1 MLTTILILTANPTG
15 TTSLRLD
22 EEVRD
27 ITEGL
32 RRSNNGDTF
41 QIKHQ
46 SAVRLRDLQRS
57 LLDTNPQILHF
68 SGHGSG
74 TEGLYFENTQGQ
86 PALVST
92 EALVSLF
99 ELFADRLH
107 CVVLNACYSE
117 VQAEAIVQHIPYVI
131 GMNQAIGDRA
141 AIEFAVSFYD
151 ALGAGRDVEFAYKL
165 GCNAIQIAGIPEHL
179 TPVLKKNP
187 NRSIESSAIATPVQ
201 SVMTP
206 AQKRRIQQKIDGL
219 QPSYDLMTEKLQR
232 LRKALATKADVAV
245 AFQLE
250 KEIEQAESD
259 RESLSQQLEL
269 LEGQLQ

>member
-1 MLTTILILTANPTG
+1 
-15 TTSLRLD
+15 
-22 EEVRD
+22 
-27 ITEGL
+27 
-32 RRSNNGDTF
+32 
-41 QIKHQ
+41 
-46 SAVRLRDLQRS
+46 
-57 LLDTNPQILHF
+57 
-68 SGHGSG
+68 
-74 TEGLYFENTQGQ
+74 
-86 PALVST
+86 
-92 EALVSLF
+92 
-99 ELFADRLH
+99 
-107 CVVLNACYSE
+107 
-117 VQAEAIVQHIPYVI
+117 
-131 GMNQAIGDRA
+131 MNQAIGDRA

-151 ALGAGRDVEFAYKL
+151 ALGVGRDVEFAYKL

-179 TPVLKKNP
+179 TPVLKKNL
-187 NRSIESSAIATPVQ
+187 NRSIGSSAIATPVQ

-259 RESLSQQLEL
+259 RENLLQQLEL